1 MHLTPL
7 SEERQRVMDA
17 IEEAYW
23 QGNTEQGAALDLE
36 LAYINAC
43 VAKGD
48 LYVPLFQ

>member
-1 MHLTPL
+1 MYLTPL

-48 LYVPLFQ
+48 LYAPLFQ